1 MADYSVASNDAFA
14 AFVKKSEEEEAKLQ
28 AKSSGNGGKSF
39 TYETQQWVGLDQG
52 QAHILRLVGNPPES
66 LTPGFKAGP
75 YDAHEIYFE
84 TIKDDNGDRMQLRL
98 PCHAEDINDEHI
110 MWRIINKVKEVDWVD
125 DPANPGKRKRI
136 PKHEKTLVYDKIT
149 HGGFNPADPKE
160 ADSYRYSK
168 GWSGQQVTIMN
179 VIDREDDWCKIN
191 KHTKLLSK
199 KVSYKDGVAYP
210 TVGVPSYGFLSTLKK
225 LVKVYGSWENY
236 DVQVVK
242 TGQMNTPYEVK
253 NASYYKSVGVPE
265 IDQSKLEYISLD
277 QSLTAEE
284 KAYERYDIA
293 KFYSPT
299 SYKNLKERLGKT
311 IQEVDSTFNTHFY
324 QELVS
329 LAEKEEAERKAAQ
342 EEEAANNP
350 APAAQTAAPVYTAVS
365 DPAPIVEST
374 PAYQPAPV
382 QQPAQVAPVAEPAKV
397 AEPVKVAE
405 PATPAQPAVATRSTV
420 NIGTLAPN
428 KIAALKGWMKL
439 TEAQKAQIKDVVL
452 DANGAVTNVI
462 YTENAAPQCNCNNC
476 MMPSPQDFLS
486 CPVCGADFE

>member
-1 MADYSVASNDAFA
+1 MADYSVSSGDAFA
-14 AFVKKSEEEEAKLQ
+14 AFVKKSEEDEAKLQ
-28 AKSSGNGGKSF
+28 AKQSGNGGKTF

-52 QAHILRLVGNPPES
+52 RAHILRLVGNPPES
-66 LTPGFKAGP
+66 LTPGFKTGP
-75 YDAHEIYFE
+75 YDAHEIFFE

-110 MWRIINKVKEVDWVD
+110 MWRIINKVKEVEWVD
-125 DPANPGKRKRI
+125 DPQNPGKRKRI

-179 VIDREDDWCKIN
+179 VIDREDSWCKDN

-199 KVSYKDGVAYP
+199 KVTVGKDGSAYP

-225 LVKVYGSWENY
+225 LVKVYGSWERY
-236 DVQVVK
+236 DIQVVK

-265 IDQSKLEYISLD
+265 IDTSKLDFISLEPG
-277 QSLTAEE
+277 LTAEE
-284 KAYERYDIA
+284 QAYERYDIA

-311 IQEVDSTFNTHFY
+311 IQEVDATFNTHFY
-324 QELVS
+324 MELTG
-329 LAEKEEAERKAAQ
+329 LAEKEEKERAEKQAA
-342 EEEAANNP
+342 EAAANP
-350 APAAQTAAPVYTAVS
+350 APQAEPAPVYANVS

-374 PAYQPAPV
+374 PAYVAPQPVAAP
-382 QQPAQVAPVAEPAKV
+382 AVAPVAEPAKV
-397 AEPVKVAE
+397 AEPA
-405 PATPAQPAVATRSTV
+405 APAQPAMATRGTV

-428 KIAALKGWMKL
+428 KVAALKGWMKL
-439 TEAQKAQIKDVVL
+439 TDANKAQIKDVVL
-452 DANGAVTNVI
+452 DATGTITNVL
-462 YTENAAPQCNCNNC
+462 YTEDAATQCNCNNC

-486 CPVCGADFE
+486 CPICGADFE